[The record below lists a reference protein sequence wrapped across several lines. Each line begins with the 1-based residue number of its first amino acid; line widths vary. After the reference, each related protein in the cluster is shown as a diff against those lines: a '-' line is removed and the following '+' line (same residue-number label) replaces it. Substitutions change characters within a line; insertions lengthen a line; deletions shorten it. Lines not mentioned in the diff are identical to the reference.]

1 MVNLFTNNN
10 NNQEKKEKNNF
21 EVWANPEQKEQFD
34 KNAKDFQEKYSQK
47 LKNILP
53 EEIFKKLSGNF
64 ELNWNIDK
72 TIDSLKDSWLSEKSI
87 DLIKSNL
94 KQNVD
99 ISKENLQEINKEIK
113 EFSEKKDLDIKLWDL
128 IGKVSKMAENTE
140 NDDLFDSA
148 TQAREIQKNWNPEEK
163 TWMITKLESLISN
176 KNSQNLTN
184 WEDIVTEEKNIQE
197 KPEKTETVEQS
208 LQYDWEDKYEES
220 LLFWNQFSEKE
231 DILEQSNWAEKLDF
245 SEANWEYFPILKNLN
260 DNWDIS
266 KENFDK
272 VNQDLASLSWQEKT
286 DKFVNSIDKIV
297 QNKEVKNGILEKF
310 KNSEPVNSENFDKT
324 PFSAAANWKLDIDK
338 SVWWLETMLAE
349 NYIYLPNK
357 ENWQEKNTEKSLEM
371 TLEVA
376 TNKIVKNK
384 TEEFKNNNSELI
396 SDIKKENNLDAK
408 YKLLKKLYEASLLED
423 AKYWWKKWV
432 EEMNQKK
439 DSLKQRYQEMLLE
452 KQKADKN
459 PNEVEKQK
467 KLQELQKI
475 EQEIIQEAKNVEN
488 FEKELE
494 KIEAN
499 ISSLSWW
506 KTDYSPENSINK
518 EPNQTTKKD

>member
-1 MVNLFTNNN
+1 MVNLFTNNDN
-10 NNQEKKEKNNF
+10 NKEKKEKNNF
-21 EVWANPEQKEQFD
+21 EIGTNPEQKEQFD

-64 ELNWNIDK
+64 ELNGNIDK
-72 TIDSLKDSWLSEKSI
+72 TIDSLKDSGLSEKSV

-94 KQNVD
+94 KQNID

-113 EFSEKKDLDIKLWDL
+113 EFSEKKDLDIKLGDL

-148 TQAREIQKNWNPEEK
+148 TQAREIQKNGSPEEK
-163 TWMITKLESLISN
+163 TGMITKLESLISN

-184 WEDIVTEEKNIQE
+184 GENIVTEEKNIQE

-208 LQYDWEDKYEES
+208 LQYDGEDKYEES
-220 LLFWNQFSEKE
+220 LLFGNQFAEKE
-231 DILEQSNWAEKLDF
+231 DILEQNNGAEKLDF
-245 SEANWEYFPILKNLN
+245 SEANGEYFPILKNLN
-260 DNWDIS
+260 DNGDIS

-272 VNQDLASLSWQEKT
+272 VNQDLASLSGQEKT

-324 PFSAAANWKLDIDK
+324 PFSAAANGKLDIDK
-338 SVWWLETMLAE
+338 SVGGLETMLAE

-357 ENWQEKNTEKSLEM
+357 ENGQEKNTEKSLEM

-423 AKYWWKKWV
+423 AKYGGKKGA

-499 ISSLSWW
+499 VSSLSGG